1 MSAPCQHMCWYWS
14 WAQKGLS
21 EAGQGLGDERRG
33 EEAAGQGANKRPAVH
48 YSIT

>member
-1 MSAPCQHMCWYWS
+1 MCWYWS

-33 EEAAGQGANKRPAVH
+33 EEAASNLCNERSSVH
-48 YSIT
+48 